1 MRKTSKENRGRE
13 SLKKRKS
20 HKESSYKSSRER
32 VLNFLGQF
40 KRKDTLLMPIIP
52 DPDSL
57 ASALAVKRLLWRR
70 VSRMTIAKVRE
81 IQRLDNLAMVRLL
94 KIPLIKAEDI
104 NPEDFTRRVLL
115 DSQPHHH
122 EFFNAHTYDAIID
135 HHPKTSSA
143 RAAFVDIRP
152 EYGANSTIL
161 IEYLRSAGIKPS
173 MKLATALLYA
183 IKTDT
188 GNFER
193 SGGEAD
199 VRQFQYLFQFAN
211 MSLLK
216 KIEKSEFRIKDL
228 HYFQR
233 ALEHKII
240 GRKGLFVHLGRVP
253 NPDIC
258 VQIADFF
265 MRVHGL
271 GWSFVSGVWEG
282 QLIVILR
289 NDGLHRDAGK
299 LAIGAFGTYGS
310 AGGHQGAARAEIS
323 LSSLRNKGINDSR
336 TSLEKFVK
344 QRLKL

>member
-1 MRKTSKENRGRE
+1 MVSK
-13 SLKKRKS
+13 
-20 HKESSYKSSRER
+20 
-32 VLNFLGQF
+32 FLGLF
-40 KRKDTLLMPIIP
+40 GRKDSLLIPIIP

-70 VSRMTIAKVRE
+70 VHKITIANIRE
-81 IQRLDNLAMVRLL
+81 IQRLDNLAMVKLL
-94 KIPLIKAEDI
+94 KIPLVKIDKISLEG
-104 NPEDFTRRVLL
+104 FTRRVLL

-122 EFFNAHTYDAIID
+122 EYLKAHTYDAVID
-135 HHPKTSSA
+135 HHPKTNPV
-143 RAAFVDIRP
+143 RATFVDVRP
-152 EYGANSTIL
+152 GYGANSTIL

-173 MKLATALLYA
+173 MALATALLYA
-183 IKTDT
+183 IRTDT

-199 VRQFQYLFQFAN
+199 VREFQYIFQFAN

-228 HYFQR
+228 RYFQR
-233 ALEHKII
+233 ALEHRILGK
-240 GRKGLFVHLGRVP
+240 KGLFVHLGRIP

-271 GWSFVSGVWEG
+271 GWSFVSGICEG
-282 QLIVILR
+282 QLIVVLR
-289 NDGLHRDAGK
+289 NDGLHKDAGK
-299 LAIGAFGTYGS
+299 LANRAFGAYGP
-310 AGGHQGAARAEIS
+310 AGGHRGAARAELS
-323 LSSLRNKGINDSR
+323 LSSLRKKGIKVSR
-336 TSLEKFVK
+336 TGLERFVK